1 MPTTNHRDTTLT
13 TDSRRVAKHFKKRHA
28 DVIRAI
34 RSLDAPAEFTERNF
48 ALTEFTG
55 LNFQPVEHRE
65 NPSVGAP
72 IARVRTPAVGVPKF
86 WVPIRNAGLSHQPLA
101 EVTHPIGGSHH
112 GCWQNKNRHT
122 TETTAWK

>member
-1 MPTTNHRDTTLT
+1 MGFAGRDLMPTTNHRDTTLT
-13 TDSRRVAKHFKKRHA
+13 TDSRRVAKHFKKRH
-28 DVIRAI
+28 DHVLRAFDNLKC
-34 RSLDAPAEFTERNF
+34 SAEYRR
-48 ALTEFTG
+48 
-55 LNFQPVEHRE
+55 LNYEETVEHRE

-122 TETTAWK
+122 PETTAWK